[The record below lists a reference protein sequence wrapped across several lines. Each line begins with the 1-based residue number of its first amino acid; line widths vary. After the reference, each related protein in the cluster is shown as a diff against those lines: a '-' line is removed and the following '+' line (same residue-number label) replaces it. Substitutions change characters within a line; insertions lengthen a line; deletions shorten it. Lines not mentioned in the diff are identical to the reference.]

1 MRELFNLDMK
11 NYDINGPKF
20 VRPSVRGIIIH
31 NGKIA
36 MVHSLKYDYYKFP
49 GGGLESGESNHEAL
63 IREVKEESGLTVI
76 PESVKEYGLV
86 RRIEAGRKNEIFYQ
100 ENLYYLCETE
110 DYTVEQELDDYE
122 ADENFTL
129 EWVSPEEAI
138 AANRKPDH
146 GPKSPI
152 MIEREAKV
160 LEILIEEGYFTC

>member
-1 MRELFNLDMK
+1 MRELFSLDMK

-63 IREVKEESGLTVI
+63 IREVKEESGLTVV

-86 RRIEAGRKNEIFYQ
+86 RRIEAGKENEIFYQ
-100 ENLYYLCETE
+100 ENLYYLCETKNE
-110 DYTVEQELDDYE
+110 TKEQDLDDYE
-122 ADENFTL
+122 AEENFTL
-129 EWVSPEEAI
+129 EWVAPEDAI
-138 AANRKPDH
+138 AANRKTDH